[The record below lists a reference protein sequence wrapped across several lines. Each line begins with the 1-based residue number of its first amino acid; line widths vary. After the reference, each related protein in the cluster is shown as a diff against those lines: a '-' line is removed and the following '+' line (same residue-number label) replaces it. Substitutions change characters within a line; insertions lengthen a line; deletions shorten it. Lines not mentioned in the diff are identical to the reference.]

1 MNQSMKVIALA
12 LHMSIL
18 MYGVVLYFLLL
29 QTHAEDWTMGFRILA
44 DKQILTVVMVGLA
57 LLATG
62 VAIFMKPL
70 IIRMALA
77 ESVAI
82 YGFIAAY
89 LNFSFAIFFPFA
101 LWALILQIYVGP
113 WIQRDEQ
120 P

>member
-1 MNQSMKVIALA
+1 MNQSMKQVALA

-18 MYGVVLYFLLL
+18 VYGIVLYFLCL
-29 QTHAEDWTMGFRILA
+29 QTQAEDWTMGFRILA
-44 DKQILTVVMVGLA
+44 DKQILTAVMAGLA
-57 LLATG
+57 LMATSL
-62 VAIFMKPL
+62 AIFVKPL

-120 P
+120 S